1 MENQG
6 SVTGNLAQ
14 PLTRRH
20 SRSISGVSLSR
31 GMSRG
36 QSMRLD
42 GDWDTSPKTT
52 PLKHST
58 YEDGTGSEDDEDA
71 KKDS

>member
-1 MENQG
+1 
-6 SVTGNLAQ
+6 
-14 PLTRRH
+14 
-20 SRSISGVSLSR
+20 
-31 GMSRG
+31 
-36 QSMRLD
+36 MRLD